1 MPSRTST
8 SSPHAIDSKPRRGR
22 SITMPGQQYSGS
34 IPQQSNP
41 MTFTS
46 RNGKQRLDGI
56 PPTCYLVGM
65 ERRSAKDSKMIAQ
78 ERRQRIIEDIETS
91 GIAAVRDLAQR
102 FEVSH
107 ITIMRDLQEL
117 EQEGLIRRVHGGSVS
132 GCGPR
137 H

>member
-1 MPSRTST
+1 
-8 SSPHAIDSKPRRGR
+8 
-22 SITMPGQQYSGS
+22 
-34 IPQQSNP
+34 
-41 MTFTS
+41 
-46 RNGKQRLDGI
+46 
-56 PPTCYLVGM
+56 M

-117 EQEGLIRRVHGGSVS
+117 EQEGLIRRVHGGAISVR
-132 GCGPR
+132 GFPR
-137 H
+137 RKNVSPAKL

>member
-1 MPSRTST
+1 
-8 SSPHAIDSKPRRGR
+8 
-22 SITMPGQQYSGS
+22 
-34 IPQQSNP
+34 
-41 MTFTS
+41 
-46 RNGKQRLDGI
+46 
-56 PPTCYLVGM
+56 M

-117 EQEGLIRRVHGGSVS
+117 EQEGLIRRVHGGAVSVRGAGYEPPFMARES
-132 GCGPR
+132 QLSPEKKRIAGKAVEMIADGDSIIL
-137 H
+137 HSQLH